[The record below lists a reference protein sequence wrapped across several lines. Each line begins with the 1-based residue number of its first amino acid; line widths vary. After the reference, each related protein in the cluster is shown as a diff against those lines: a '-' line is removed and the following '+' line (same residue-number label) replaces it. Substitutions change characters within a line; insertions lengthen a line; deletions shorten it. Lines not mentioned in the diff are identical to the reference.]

1 EGLGR
6 AAGPGARVRT
16 GGRAN
21 DPARFAVAEPDADV
35 ERVFVVQE
43 AQLRRLGGGLALVRV
58 TLAEAAVGRR
68 TSPRLFVEPAVHSDR
83 RSRALR
89 LDDGL
94 AVLGG
99 DGNGGDQRGEAR
111 PR

>member
-1 EGLGR
+1 D
-6 AAGPGARVRT
+6 ARQVVMVRIEEQGEAVGFGDHVAT
-16 GGRAN
+16 GELAD

-94 AVLGG
+94 AVL
-99 DGNGGDQRGEAR
+99 
-111 PR
+111 